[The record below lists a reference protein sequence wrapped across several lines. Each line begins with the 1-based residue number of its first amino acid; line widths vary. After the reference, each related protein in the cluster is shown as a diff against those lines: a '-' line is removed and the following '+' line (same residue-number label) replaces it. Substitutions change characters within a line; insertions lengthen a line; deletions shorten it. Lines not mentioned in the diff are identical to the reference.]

1 MRTWYV
7 EVRIETAITQEG
19 GERIRIEATAGETAW
34 RGWKFVWHGM
44 PATQGKVYSGTLLPV
59 VGVFS
64 MAGTLRLIPQ
74 STQCNGA
81 LFLRTQIQY
90 KTMKTEQCGFH
101 QLQKENGVARLKMVV
116 SYGICSNVSN
126 VSNVTGFPIGNF

>member
-1 MRTWYV
+1 
-7 EVRIETAITQEG
+7 
-19 GERIRIEATAGETAW
+19 
-34 RGWKFVWHGM
+34 M
-44 PATQGKVYSGTLLPV
+44 PATQVYLGTLLPV

-64 MAGTLRLIPQ
+64 MAGTFRLIPQ

-101 QLQKENGVARLKMVV
+101 QRQKENGVAKLKMVV
-116 SYGICSNVSN
+116 CEQRLLSIIFTDCKFKAHLKLAKY
-126 VSNVTGFPIGNF
+126 PIRNCF